1 MAVLA
6 GFHCDVVG
14 CQLARRRVRRGQR
27 QQQSRARVHEG
38 RCDVGWARQLEAGG
52 AAVAESVIHQ
62 CSRPRGCVCV
72 CVCVCACVCVC
83 QQFCYSSHANYS
95 IFD

>member
-14 CQLARRRVRRGQR
+14 CQLAQRRVWRGQR
-27 QQQSRARVHEG
+27 QQQSPGRVHEG
-38 RCDVGWARQLEAGG
+38 RCDVGWARQLEDGG

-62 CSRPRGCVCV
+62 WSRPRGCVCV
-72 CVCVCACVCVC
+72 CVCVCVSAVLL
-83 QQFCYSSHANYS
+83 F
-95 IFD
+95 

>member
-14 CQLARRRVRRGQR
+14 CQLARRRVRCGQR
-27 QQQSRARVHEG
+27 QQQSPARVHEG
-38 RCDVGWARQLEAGG
+38 RCDVGWSCVVGWARQLEDGG

-62 CSRPRGCVCV
+62 WSRPRGCVCV
-72 CVCVCACVCVC
+72 CVCVCVSAVLL
-83 QQFCYSSHANYS
+83 F
-95 IFD
+95 